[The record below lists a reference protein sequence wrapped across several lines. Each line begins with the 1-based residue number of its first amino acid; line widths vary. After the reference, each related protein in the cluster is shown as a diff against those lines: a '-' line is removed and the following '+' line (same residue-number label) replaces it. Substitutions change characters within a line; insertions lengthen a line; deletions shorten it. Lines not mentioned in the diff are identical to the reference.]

1 MKNLSLVFVIL
12 ICTNFLFSQELPE
25 VPLKNG
31 MTFYEFNHKLDN
43 QKKCIGNYFSFG
55 TTEFVSMTTAIS
67 KYSNSKDSES
77 TIRLVLIAP
86 SKTKPNCVDTLI
98 CSNQSLTLVLKNPL
112 KPYAIQG
119 TIRLIFTSKNE
130 YNLNILNLNF
140 YNVGA
145 QNKNE
150 LYGIGEIYLKIK
162 ERGKATKTEKRFFEE
177 LNTCAKRIDEI
188 ILKSVTETYHADD
201 L

>member
-1 MKNLSLVFVIL
+1 MRYNL
-12 ICTNFLFSQELPE
+12 FLFFIVCFLKLVNAQELPE

-145 QNKNE
+145 QSSKE
-150 LYGIGEIYLKIK
+150 LYGIGEIYQKIN
-162 ERGKATKTEKRFFEE
+162 ERGKATKKEIKFFEE
-177 LNTCAKRIDEI
+177 VNACVKRIDEI
-188 ILKSVTETYHADD
+188 VLKALTETYKADE